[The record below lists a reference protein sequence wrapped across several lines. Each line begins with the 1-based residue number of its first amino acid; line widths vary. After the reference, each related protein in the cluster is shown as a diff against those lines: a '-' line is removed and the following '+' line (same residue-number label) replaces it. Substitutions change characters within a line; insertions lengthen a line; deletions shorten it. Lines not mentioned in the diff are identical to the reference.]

1 MKKIILFAII
11 ASSLFVACKSGY
23 KAYKKGDYYKGAID
37 AIHLLKKSPSSEKA
51 RYVLSKTYPLA
62 ISTAQRNISI
72 AKQSTSPTNYE
83 EVVLQY
89 QNINDLADNIYRCPA
104 ALEIIPKPEEFHTE
118 LSEAKEMAA
127 SQCYDLGL
135 KNLETGT
142 LEGGRSAF
150 NLFLR
155 TNNYVNGYR
164 NVIQLLDEARYQ
176 GTLRVMFEKPITNSR
191 FQYSADFFS
200 SSLYTDLGIYAEK
213 KLVRLFNY
221 ENGTNTG
228 KVNPHQYLVLNFEDF
243 TVGNVFESKN
253 TVEISRDSVITGTVT
268 IEGKKVNVYGTVK
281 AKLTTFRR
289 EIKSGGIL
297 SVRIFDNQNRLIQQR
312 NFSGEYTWYTVWGQY
327 NGDSRALTKEQLRQC
342 NGEPALPPAPQDL
355 FIEFTKPIYSQTLS
369 YLKQYYNKY

>member
-1 MKKIILFAII
+1 M
-11 ASSLFVACKSGY
+11 
-23 KAYKKGDYYKGAID
+23 
-37 AIHLLKKSPSSEKA
+37 
-51 RYVLSKTYPLA
+51 
-62 ISTAQRNISI
+62 
-72 AKQSTSPTNYE
+72 
-83 EVVLQY
+83 
-89 QNINDLADNIYRCPA
+89 
-104 ALEIIPKPEEFHTE
+104 
-118 LSEAKEMAA
+118 
-127 SQCYDLGL
+127 
-135 KNLETGT
+135 
-142 LEGGRSAF
+142 
-150 NLFLR
+150 
-155 TNNYVNGYR
+155 
-164 NVIQLLDEARYQ
+164 
-176 GTLRVMFEKPITNSR
+176 
-191 FQYSADFFS
+191 
-200 SSLYTDLGIYAEK
+200 
-213 KLVRLFNY
+213 RLFNY